1 MRKTMTKFKDEDS
14 RGFTLIEVLI
24 SMAITIVVMGAVFGL
39 LTRGQ
44 RSFQREPQV
53 AELQQSARTALDM
66 VSKDVLQ
73 AGAGLPVEFPSFTTT
88 AINPSVGDGG
98 TGPDV
103 IEIVG
108 SSSSAGEMYYAP
120 EPVVNFDGSTN
131 VTLGLAP
138 TGLEVGNLVVVYDNN
153 ELSPN
158 WVMGFVTAVNQTPP
172 EAIVTLDATFG
183 TAIVPGGY
191 TNNPDGFTAG
201 FITRVSV
208 VQYSTQLQGNDLIL
222 RRQVDFG
229 QINPVG
235 MLDDFQ
241 VAYLV
246 GTQPQIEQLS
256 PPPPQPTR
264 GILITPADI
273 ISGIRVT
280 VAARSTQENLAGSS
294 QGASGDYIRKTFS
307 SNISPRNVLAGCAE
321 RLGTQCSI

>member
-1 MRKTMTKFKDEDS
+1 MTKFRDEDS

-53 AELQQSARTALDM
+53 AELQQNARTALDM

-88 AINPSVGDGG
+88 AINANVGDGG

-120 EPVVNFDGSTN
+120 EPVVNFDGTTN
-131 VTLGLAP
+131 VTLGLAA

-153 ELSPN
+153 ELNPN
-158 WVMGFVTAVNQTPP
+158 WVMAFVTTVVNGSAPDEST
-172 EAIVTLDATFG
+172 VTLDATYG
-183 TAIVPGGY
+183 TAVVPGGY
-191 TNNPDGFTAG
+191 SNNPDGFTTG

-208 VQYSTQLQGNDLIL
+208 VQYSTQMQGNDLIL

-246 GTQPQIEQLS
+246 GTQPQVEQVN

-264 GILITPADI
+264 GIQILPVDI
-273 ISGIRVT
+273 ISGIRIT

-307 SNISPRNVLAGCAE
+307 SNISPRNVIAGCAE